1 MGGRYVKLQLIVP
14 TKESLKDLDYRIK
27 KMPIVTNFRPTQME
41 LRVYPTENKKF
52 ITVEVIMT

>member
-1 MGGRYVKLQLIVP
+1 MKLQLIVP